1 MTKRIVTLVMAGAVL
16 ASSLTVG
23 TASAAAQPVPGP
35 VIGHMRPTF
44 PTFPTVLWNP
54 GGKAA
59 DKRLDS
65 VLVPG
70 GKIGPNALV
79 AFQGQR
85 LDRVRP
91 PIRLPN
97 G

>member
-1 MTKRIVTLVMAGAVL
+1 MAGALL

-23 TASAAAQPVPGP
+23 TASAAAQPAPGP
-35 VIGHMRPTF
+35 VIEHMRPTF
-44 PTFPTVLWNP
+44 PTFPTVPWTP

-59 DKRLDS
+59 HKHLNS
-65 VLVPG
+65 VVVPSG
-70 GKIGPNALV
+70 PFRPNALR
-79 AFQGQR
+79 FRGQR

-91 PIRLPN
+91 PIRRPN